1 MELRYMDAGNEAQ
14 SANAGQQAPGHN
26 RRCDLYS
33 DVIIAMS
40 SITTSTLVV
49 PSRRSVERTSDDLA
63 ILVLVGVGLIASL
76 TFRDYGLGWDDYT
89 HAEYADL
96 LLRMYGSGFKDTG
109 ALSFANLYMYGGGFD
124 MAAALLHKIIPL
136 ELFETRRLLG
146 AVVGIIGLAV
156 TWRLGRRVGGPLAG
170 LAALLLLAL
179 CPTFYGHMFMNP
191 KDAPFAV
198 AMVILI
204 LGLVRLAEEYPSPSP
219 RTILIVGLGAGLSIG
234 SRILGGLGLIYALVG
249 FVPLVVAEIHNQ
261 GAREAARRFI
271 QVVYALLPS
280 LILGYLIMGLV
291 WPWSIMQPG
300 NPFGALNYFSHFFE
314 KPWKE
319 MFDGAL
325 VLVPDMP
332 WSYLPTLFAL
342 QLPEVLLGLAI
353 AGGAGALVALT
364 RGDVP
369 ARRKTILL
377 IVTLAATLPLA
388 IAMAKHPAL
397 YNGIRHFIFVIPP
410 MTVLAGAAFAWG
422 MEWLKENHR
431 PWQPAAVVIFSF
443 GLLLPLS
450 EMIRLHPYEYTHFNH
465 IAGTV
470 RGADDLYMLDY
481 WGLALKQASDG
492 LREQL
497 TERKETA
504 PRGRKWE
511 VAVCG
516 PQRPAQVALGP
527 DFTIGWDSH
536 AADFAM
542 TLGEFYCKGLLAP
555 VMVEIKRDGV
565 VFARVYD
572 IRGRSISSLLAIPA
586 P

>member
-1 MELRYMDAGNEAQ
+1 MPGNEAHKRHRW
-14 SANAGQQAPGHN
+14 AKRDAGLP
-26 RRCDLYS
+26 
-33 DVIIAMS
+33 IAMS
-40 SITTSTLVV
+40 SITTSAIDMPL
-49 PSRRSVERTSDDLA
+49 RRSVERTCDDLA
-63 ILVLVGVGLIASL
+63 ILVLAMVAIIAGL

-124 MAAALLHKIIPL
+124 MAAALLHKVIPL

-146 AVVGIIGLAV
+146 AIVGVIGLAV
-156 TWRLGRRVGGPLAG
+156 TWRLGRRVGGPVAG

-198 AMVILI
+198 AMVILM
-204 LGLVRLAEEYPSPSP
+204 LGLVRLAEEYPNPSP

-234 SRILGGLGLIYALVG
+234 SRILGGLALVYALVG
-249 FVPLVVAEIHNQ
+249 FVPLFVEEIRSHNP
-261 GAREAARRFI
+261 REAGRRFLH
-271 QVVYALLPS
+271 VLYVLMPG
-280 LILGYLIMGLV
+280 LILGYLVMGLI
-291 WPWSIMQPG
+291 WPWSIMEPD
-300 NPFGALNYFSHFFE
+300 NPFHALTYFSHFFE

-325 VLVPDMP
+325 VSVPDMP

-342 QLPEVLLGLAI
+342 QLPEVLLGLLI
-353 AGGAGALVALT
+353 AGVIGTLMVLPRRDVA
-364 RGDVP
+364 

-377 IVTLAATLPLA
+377 MLTSAATLPLL
-388 IAMAKHPAL
+388 IAMVKRPAL

-410 MTVLAGAAFAWG
+410 MTVLAGTAFAWG
-422 MEWLKENHR
+422 MNWLGENR
-431 PWQPAAVVIFSF
+431 RTWQPAAVAVFAF
-443 GLLLPLS
+443 GLLLPLA
-450 EMIRLHPYEYTHFNH
+450 EMIRLHPYQYTHFNY

-470 RGADDLYMLDY
+470 READDRFMLDY

-492 LREQL
+492 LREEIAEHQ
-497 TERKETA
+497 EVP
-504 PRGRKWE
+504 PRGRKWK

-542 TLGEFYCKGLLAP
+542 TLGEFYCKGLTAP
-555 VMVEIKRDGV
+555 VLVEIKRDDV

>member
-1 MELRYMDAGNEAQ
+1 MTFLLWCWPMV
-14 SANAGQQAPGHN
+14 S
-26 RRCDLYS
+26 
-33 DVIIAMS
+33 
-40 SITTSTLVV
+40 
-49 PSRRSVERTSDDLA
+49 
-63 ILVLVGVGLIASL
+63 LIASF

-96 LLRMYGSGFKDTG
+96 LLRLYGSGFKDNA

-124 MAAALLHKIIPL
+124 MAAALLHKVIPL

-146 AVVGIIGLAV
+146 AIVGVIGLAV
-156 TWRLGRRVGGPLAG
+156 TWRLGRRIGGPLAG
-170 LAALLLLAL
+170 LASLLLLAL

-198 AMVILI
+198 AMIILM

-219 RTILIVGLGAGLSIG
+219 RTILIVGLGAGMSIG
-234 SRILGGLGLIYALVG
+234 CRILGGLALVYAVIG
-249 FVPLVVAEIHNQ
+249 FVPLLMDEVRTPR
-261 GAREAARRFI
+261 ARARPSSDF
-271 QVVYALLPS
+271 VHWLHVLLPG
-280 LILGYLIMGLV
+280 LILGYLVMGLI
-291 WPWSIMQPG
+291 WPWSIMEPG
-300 NPFGALNYFSHFFE
+300 NPFRALTYFSSFFE

-325 VLVPDMP
+325 VSVPDMP
-332 WSYLPTLFAL
+332 WLYLPTLFAL
-342 QLPEVLLGLAI
+342 QLPEVLLGLCI
-353 AGGAGALVALT
+353 AGVAGTFVSLT
-364 RGDVP
+364 RRDVP
-369 ARRKTILL
+369 ARRKTIML
-377 IVTLAATLPLA
+377 TLTMAATLPLL
-388 IAMAKHPAL
+388 IAMVKRPAL

-410 MTVLAGAAFAWG
+410 MTVYRRCRRSRWG
-422 MEWLKENHR
+422 MNWLKDNR
-431 PWQPAAVVIFSF
+431 RSWQPAAVASFSF

-450 EMIRLHPYEYTHFNH
+450 EMIRLHPYQYTHFNH

-470 RGADDLYMLDY
+470 RAADDLYMLDY

-492 LREQL
+492 LKEDL
-497 TERKETA
+497 AERKEA
-504 PRGRKWE
+504 PPVGRKWK

-542 TLGEFYCKGLLAP
+542 TLGEFYCKGLTAP
-555 VMVEIKRDGV
+555 VIVEIKRDDV

>member
-1 MELRYMDAGNEAQ
+1 
-14 SANAGQQAPGHN
+14 
-26 RRCDLYS
+26 
-33 DVIIAMS
+33 MS
-40 SITTSTLVV
+40 SITTSIIDT
-49 PSRRSVERTSDDLA
+49 PARRSVERTCDDLA
-63 ILVLVGVGLIASL
+63 IVVLAAVGLIASL

-124 MAAALLHKIIPL
+124 MAAALLHKVIPL

-146 AVVGIIGLAV
+146 AVVGVIGLAV
-156 TWRLGRRVGGPLAG
+156 TWRLGRRVGGPMAG

-179 CPTFYGHMFMNP
+179 CPTYYGHMFMNP

-198 AMVILI
+198 AMVILM
-204 LGLVRLAEEYPSPSP
+204 LGLVRLAEEYPAPSPS
-219 RTILIVGLGAGLSIG
+219 TVLIVGVGAGLSLG
-234 SRILGGLGLIYALVG
+234 SRVLGGLALLYALIG
-249 FVPLVVAEIHNQ
+249 FVPLFADEIRTQ
-261 GAREAARRFI
+261 GARASLRRFAHLL
-271 QVVYALLPS
+271 YMLLPS
-280 LILGYLIMGLV
+280 LILGYLIMGLI
-291 WPWSIMQPG
+291 WPWSVIEPG
-300 NPFGALNYFSHFFE
+300 NPFRALTYFSSFFE

-325 VLVPDMP
+325 VSVPDMP

-342 QLPEVLLGLAI
+342 QLPEVLLGLLV
-353 AGGAGALVALT
+353 AGVVGALISLS
-364 RGDVP
+364 RSDVTP
-369 ARRKTILL
+369 RRKTILL
-377 IVTLAATLPLA
+377 MLTTAATLPVS
-388 IAMAKHPAL
+388 IAMVKRPAL

-410 MTVLAGAAFAWG
+410 MAVLAGTAFAGG
-422 MEWLKENHR
+422 MNWLGDNR
-431 PWQPAAVVIFSF
+431 RNWQPAAVAIFVF
-443 GLLLPLS
+443 GLLLPLT
-450 EMIRLHPYEYTHFNH
+450 EMIRLHPYQYTHFNH

-470 RGADDLYMLDY
+470 RAADDRYMLDY

-492 LREQL
+492 LRDEL
-497 TERKETA
+497 DERQESP
-504 PRGRKWE
+504 PRGRKWK

-542 TLGEFYCKGLLAP
+542 TIGEFYCKGLTAP
-555 VMVEIKRDGV
+555 VMVEIKRDDV

>member
-1 MELRYMDAGNEAQ
+1 MEQ
-14 SANAGQQAPGHN
+14 T
-26 RRCDLYS
+26 C
-33 DVIIAMS
+33 
-40 SITTSTLVV
+40 
-49 PSRRSVERTSDDLA
+49 DDLA
-63 ILVLVGVGLIASL
+63 WLALAVVGLIASL

-124 MAAALLHKIIPL
+124 MAAALLHKVIPL

-146 AVVGIIGLAV
+146 AVVGVIGLAV
-156 TWRLGRRVGGPLAG
+156 TWRLARRVGGPLAG

-179 CPTFYGHMFMNP
+179 CPTYYGHMFMNP

-198 AMVILI
+198 AMVVLM
-204 LGLVRLAEEYPSPSP
+204 LGLVRLAEEYPAPSP
-219 RTILIVGLGAGLSIG
+219 RTVLIVGLGAGLSLG
-234 SRILGGLGLIYALVG
+234 SRVLGGLALVYAVAG
-249 FVPLVVAEIHNQ
+249 FMPLFLDEIRSH
-261 GAREAARRFI
+261 GARDAVRRFAH
-271 QVVYALLPS
+271 VVYMLLPG
-280 LILGYLIMGLV
+280 LLLGYLVMGLI
-291 WPWSIMQPG
+291 WPWSIMEPG
-300 NPFGALNYFSHFFE
+300 NPFRALTYFSYFFE

-325 VLVPDMP
+325 VSVPDMP

-342 QLPEVLLGLAI
+342 QLPEVLLALI
-353 AGGAGALVALT
+353 FAGVIGTVVALS
-364 RGDVP
+364 RREVSV
-369 ARRKTILL
+369 RRKTILL
-377 IVTLAATLPLA
+377 MLTLAATLPLA
-388 IAMAKHPAL
+388 IAMVKRPAL

-410 MTVLAGAAFAWG
+410 MTVLAGVAFAWG
-422 MEWLKENHR
+422 MNWLKDNR
-431 PWQPAAVVIFSF
+431 RSWQPAAVAMFSF

-450 EMIRLHPYEYTHFNH
+450 EMIRLHPYQYTHFNH

-470 RGADDLYMLDY
+470 RAADDLYMLDY

-492 LREQL
+492 LREEL
-497 TERKETA
+497 DERQETA
-504 PRGRKWE
+504 PRGRKWK

-536 AADFAM
+536 SADFAM
-542 TLGEFYCKGLLAP
+542 TLGEFYCKGLTAP
-555 VMVEIKRDGV
+555 VMVEIKRDDV

>member
-1 MELRYMDAGNEAQ
+1 
-14 SANAGQQAPGHN
+14 
-26 RRCDLYS
+26 
-33 DVIIAMS
+33 MS
-40 SITTSTLVV
+40 SITTSAIDTPL
-49 PSRRSVERTSDDLA
+49 RRSVERTCDDLA
-63 ILVLVGVGLIASL
+63 ILVLAVVGIIAGL

-124 MAAALLHKIIPL
+124 MAAALLHKVIAL

-146 AVVGIIGLAV
+146 AIIGMIGLAV
-156 TWRLGRRVGGPLAG
+156 TWRLGRRVGGPVAG

-198 AMVILI
+198 AMVILM
-204 LGLVRLAEEYPSPSP
+204 LGLVRLAEEYPQPSP

-234 SRILGGLGLIYALVG
+234 SRILGGLALVYALVG
-249 FVPLVVAEIHNQ
+249 FLPMVVAEARTL
-261 GAREAARRFI
+261 GAREALRRLLH
-271 QVVYALLPS
+271 VVYVLVPGLV
-280 LILGYLIMGLV
+280 LGYLVMGLI
-291 WPWSIMQPG
+291 WPWSIMAPD
-300 NPFGALNYFSHFFE
+300 NPFQALTYFSHFFE

-325 VLVPDMP
+325 VSVPDMP

-342 QLPEVLLGLAI
+342 QLPEVLLGLTI
-353 AGGAGALVALT
+353 AGVAGALVVLP
-364 RGDVP
+364 RDDVT

-377 IVTLAATLPLA
+377 MLASAATLPLL
-388 IAMAKHPAL
+388 IAMVKRPAL

-410 MTVLAGAAFAWG
+410 MAVLAGTAFAWG
-422 MEWLKENHR
+422 INWLGENR
-431 PWQPAAVVIFSF
+431 RSWQPVAVAAFAF
-443 GLLLPLS
+443 GLMLPLA
-450 EMIRLHPYEYTHFNH
+450 EMIRLHPYQYTHFNL

-470 RGADDLYMLDY
+470 RGADDRYMLDY

-492 LREQL
+492 LREEIADR
-497 TERKETA
+497 TETPPK
-504 PRGRKWE
+504 GRKWK

-542 TLGEFYCKGLLAP
+542 TLGEFYCKGLTAP
-555 VMVEIKRDGV
+555 VLVEIKRDGV

>member
-1 MELRYMDAGNEAQ
+1 
-14 SANAGQQAPGHN
+14 
-26 RRCDLYS
+26 
-33 DVIIAMS
+33 MS
-40 SITTSTLVV
+40 SITTSTIDT
-49 PSRRSVERTSDDLA
+49 PARRSVERTCDDLA
-63 ILVLVGVGLIASL
+63 IIVLAAVGLIASL

-96 LLRMYGSGFKDTG
+96 LLRMYGSGFKDTA

-146 AVVGIIGLAV
+146 AVVGLIGLAV
-156 TWRLGRRVGGPLAG
+156 TWRLGRRVGGPFAG
-170 LAALLLLAL
+170 LATLLLLVL

-198 AMVILI
+198 AMAILM

-219 RTILIVGLGAGLSIG
+219 RTILIVGFGAGLSVG
-234 SRILGGLGLIYALVG
+234 SRILGGLALVYAVVG
-249 FVPLVVAEIHNQ
+249 FLPLLLEEVHTQ
-261 GAREAARRFI
+261 GARDAGHRFAHVL
-271 QVVYALLPS
+271 VVLLPG
-280 LILGYLIMGLV
+280 LILGYLVMGLI
-291 WPWSIMQPG
+291 WPWSIMEPG
-300 NPFGALNYFSHFFE
+300 NPFRALTYFSHFFE

-325 VLVPDMP
+325 VSVPDMP

-342 QLPEVLLGLAI
+342 QLPEVLLALAI
-353 AGGAGALVALT
+353 AGVVGAFMSLS
-364 RGDVP
+364 RKDVP

-377 IVTLAATLPLA
+377 MLTLAATLPLVV
-388 IAMAKHPAL
+388 AMVKRPAL

-410 MTVLAGAAFAWG
+410 MTVLAGTAFAWL
-422 MEWLKENHR
+422 MNWLKEHHR
-431 PWQPAAVVIFSF
+431 SWQPAVLAVFAF
-443 GLLLPLS
+443 GLMLPLG
-450 EMIRLHPYEYTHFNH
+450 EMIRLHPYQYTHFNH

-470 RGADDLYMLDY
+470 RAADDLYMLDY
-481 WGLALKQASDG
+481 WGLALKQASDS
-492 LREQL
+492 LREEL
-497 TERKETA
+497 IERQEDP
-504 PRGRKWE
+504 PRGRKWK

-536 AADFAM
+536 SADFAM
-542 TLGEFYCKGLLAP
+542 TLGEFYCKGLTAP
-555 VMVEIKRDGV
+555 VMVEIKRDDV

>member
-1 MELRYMDAGNEAQ
+1 
-14 SANAGQQAPGHN
+14 
-26 RRCDLYS
+26 
-33 DVIIAMS
+33 MS
-40 SITTSTLVV
+40 SITTSAIDT
-49 PSRRSVERTSDDLA
+49 PARRSVEQTCDDLA
-63 ILVLVGVGLIASL
+63 ILVLAVVGIIAGL

-124 MAAALLHKIIPL
+124 MAAALLHKVIPL

-146 AVVGIIGLAV
+146 AIVGVIGLAV

-198 AMVILI
+198 AMVILM
-204 LGLVRLAEEYPSPSP
+204 LGLVRLAEEYPEPSP

-234 SRILGGLGLIYALVG
+234 SRILGGLALVYALVG
-249 FVPLVVAEIHNQ
+249 FVPLFVEEIKTHS
-261 GAREAARRFI
+261 ARGAARRFLH
-271 QVVYALLPS
+271 VLYVLMPG
-280 LILGYLIMGLV
+280 LILGYLVMGLI
-291 WPWSIMQPG
+291 WPWSIMEPD
-300 NPFGALNYFSHFFE
+300 NPFQALTYFSHFFE

-325 VLVPDMP
+325 VSVPDMP

-342 QLPEVLLGLAI
+342 QLPEVLLGL
-353 AGGAGALVALT
+353 LVAGVIGTLMLLP
-364 RGDVP
+364 RRDVA

-377 IVTLAATLPLA
+377 MLTAAATLPLL
-388 IAMAKHPAL
+388 IAMVKRPAL

-410 MTVLAGAAFAWG
+410 MTVLAGTALAWG
-422 MEWLKENHR
+422 MNWLGENR
-431 PWQPAAVVIFSF
+431 RSWQPAAVAIFAF
-443 GLLLPLS
+443 GLLLPLA
-450 EMIRLHPYEYTHFNH
+450 EMIRLHPYQYTHFNY

-470 RGADDLYMLDY
+470 READDRFMLDY

-492 LREQL
+492 LRDEI
-497 TERKETA
+497 TERQEVPPK
-504 PRGRKWE
+504 GRKWK

-542 TLGEFYCKGLLAP
+542 TLGEFYCKGLTAP
-555 VMVEIKRDGV
+555 VLVEIKRDDV

>member
-1 MELRYMDAGNEAQ
+1 MT
-14 SANAGQQAPGHN
+14 
-26 RRCDLYS
+26 
-33 DVIIAMS
+33 
-40 SITTSTLVV
+40 SITTSAIDT
-49 PSRRSVERTSDDLA
+49 PARRSIERTCDDLA
-63 ILVLVGVGLIASL
+63 MLVLAAVAVIAGL

-96 LLRMYGSGFKDTG
+96 LLRMFGSGFKDTA

-146 AVVGIIGLAV
+146 AIVGVIGLAV

-198 AMVILI
+198 AMIILM
-204 LGLVRLAEEYPSPSP
+204 LGLVRLAEEYPQPSP

-234 SRILGGLGLIYALVG
+234 SRILGGLALVYATIG
-249 FVPLVVAEIHNQ
+249 FIPLLLEELRTE
-261 GAREAARRFI
+261 GLRESVRRFAH
-271 QVVYALLPS
+271 VVYVLLPG
-280 LILGYLIMGLV
+280 LVLGYLVMGLI
-291 WPWSIMQPG
+291 WPWSIMEPG
-300 NPFGALNYFSHFFE
+300 NPFEALTYFSHFFE

-319 MFDGAL
+319 MFDGAI
-325 VLVPDMP
+325 VSVPDMP

-342 QLPEVLLGLAI
+342 QLPEVLLVLMIGAVI
-353 AGGAGALVALT
+353 ATFAMLPR
-364 RGDVP
+364 RGVP

-377 IVTLAATLPLA
+377 MLTLAATLPLA
-388 IAMAKHPAL
+388 IAMVKRPAL
-397 YNGIRHFIFVIPP
+397 YNGIRHFVFVVPP
-410 MTVLAGAAFAWG
+410 MAVLGGVAFAWI
-422 MEWLKENHR
+422 MERLRANHR
-431 PWQPAAVVIFSF
+431 PWQPVVLATFCF
-443 GLLLPLS
+443 GLALPLA
-450 EMIRLHPYEYTHFNH
+450 EMIRLHPYQYTHFNH

-470 RGADDLYMLDY
+470 RGADDRFMLDY
-481 WGLALKQASDG
+481 WGLALKQASDE
-492 LREQL
+492 LRAQIV
-497 TERKETA
+497 ERQEVP
-504 PRGRKWE
+504 PRNRKWK

-527 DFTIGWDSH
+527 DFTIGWDSN

-542 TLGEFYCKGLLAP
+542 TLGEFYCKGLTAP
-555 VMVEIKRDGV
+555 VMVEIKRDDV

-572 IRGRSISSLLAIPA
+572 IRGSSISSLLSIPA

>member
-1 MELRYMDAGNEAQ
+1 
-14 SANAGQQAPGHN
+14 
-26 RRCDLYS
+26 
-33 DVIIAMS
+33 MS
-40 SITTSTLVV
+40 SITTSALDT
-49 PSRRSVERTSDDLA
+49 PARRSVERTWDDLA
-63 ILVLVGVGLIASL
+63 MVVLAAVTLVAGL

-96 LLRMYGSGFKDTG
+96 LLRMYGSGFRDTH

-146 AVVGIIGLAV
+146 AVVGVIGLAV
-156 TWRLGRRVGGPLAG
+156 TWRLARRVGGPLAG
-170 LAALLLLAL
+170 LATLLMLAL
-179 CPTFYGHMFMNP
+179 CQTFYGHMFMNP

-198 AMVILI
+198 SMVILL

-219 RTILIVGLGAGLSIG
+219 RTILIVGFGAGLAIG
-234 SRILGGLGLIYALVG
+234 CRILGGLALVYAVVG
-249 FVPLVVAEIHNQ
+249 FIPLLIEEYRTQ
-261 GAREAARRFI
+261 GAREAAHRFGH
-271 QVVYALLPS
+271 VVYVLLPG
-280 LILGYLIMGLV
+280 LVFGYLLMGLV
-291 WPWSIMQPG
+291 WPWSIMEPG
-300 NPFGALNYFSHFFE
+300 HPFQALTYFSHFFE

-325 VLVPDMP
+325 VSVPDMP

-342 QLPEVLLGLAI
+342 QLPEVLLALLF
-353 AGGAGALVALT
+353 AGIIGTFMSLS
-364 RGDVP
+364 RDNVP
-369 ARRKTILL
+369 ARRKTIMLML
-377 IVTLAATLPLA
+377 TLAATLPLV
-388 IAMAKHPAL
+388 IAMVKRPAL
-397 YNGIRHFIFVIPP
+397 YNGIRHFVFVIPP
-410 MTVLAGAAFAWG
+410 MAVIAGVAFGRG
-422 MEWLKENHR
+422 MNWLKENR
-431 PWQPAAVVIFSF
+431 RSWQPAAVAAFAF

-470 RGADDLYMLDY
+470 RTADNFFMLDY

-492 LREQL
+492 LREELVNRQ
-497 TERKETA
+497 EVA
-504 PRGRKWE
+504 PNGRKWK

-527 DFTIGWDSH
+527 DFTIGWDSN

-542 TLGEFYCKGLLAP
+542 TLGEFYCKGLTAP
-555 VMVEIKRDGV
+555 VLVEIKRDDV

-572 IRGRSISSLLAIPA
+572 IRGRAISSLLAIPA

>member
-1 MELRYMDAGNEAQ
+1 
-14 SANAGQQAPGHN
+14 
-26 RRCDLYS
+26 
-33 DVIIAMS
+33 
-40 SITTSTLVV
+40 
-49 PSRRSVERTSDDLA
+49 VERTCDDLA
-63 ILVLVGVGLIASL
+63 IIVLAAVGLIASL

-96 LLRMYGSGFKDTG
+96 LLRMYGSGFKDTA

-124 MAAALLHKIIPL
+124 MAAALLHKVIPL

-146 AVVGIIGLAV
+146 AVVGLIGLAV
-156 TWRLGRRVGGPLAG
+156 TWRLGRRVGGPFAG
-170 LAALLLLAL
+170 LATLLLLVL

-198 AMVILI
+198 AMAILM

-219 RTILIVGLGAGLSIG
+219 RTILIVGLGAGLSVG
-234 SRILGGLGLIYALVG
+234 SRILGGLALVYAVVG
-249 FVPLVVAEIHNQ
+249 FLPLLLEEIHTHNARDAAHRFAHVLVV
-261 GAREAARRFI
+261 
-271 QVVYALLPS
+271 LLPG
-280 LILGYLIMGLV
+280 LVLGYLVMGLI
-291 WPWSIMQPG
+291 WPWSIIEPG
-300 NPFGALNYFSHFFE
+300 NPFRALTYFSHFFE

-325 VLVPDMP
+325 VSVPDMP

-342 QLPEVLLGLAI
+342 QLPEVLLALAI
-353 AGGAGALVALT
+353 AGVVGAFMSLS
-364 RGDVP
+364 RKDVP

-377 IVTLAATLPLA
+377 MLTLAATLPLVV
-388 IAMAKHPAL
+388 AMVKRPAL

-410 MTVLAGAAFAWG
+410 MTVLAGVAFAWL
-422 MEWLKENHR
+422 MNWLKEHHR
-431 PWQPAAVVIFSF
+431 SWQPAVLAVFAF
-443 GLLLPLS
+443 GLMLPLG
-450 EMIRLHPYEYTHFNH
+450 EMIRLHPYQYTHFNH

-470 RGADDLYMLDY
+470 RAADDLYMLDY
-481 WGLALKQASDG
+481 WGLALKQASDS
-492 LREQL
+492 LREEL
-497 TERKETA
+497 IERQEDP
-504 PRGRKWE
+504 PRGRKWK

-542 TLGEFYCKGLLAP
+542 TLGEFYCKGLTAP
-555 VMVEIKRDGV
+555 VLVEIKRDDV